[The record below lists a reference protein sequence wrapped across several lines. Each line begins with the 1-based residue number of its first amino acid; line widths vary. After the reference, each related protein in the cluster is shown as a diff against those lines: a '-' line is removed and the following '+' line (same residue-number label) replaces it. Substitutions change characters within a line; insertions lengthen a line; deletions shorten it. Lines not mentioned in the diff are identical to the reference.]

1 MVRWLRS
8 IRALRVLWGLAALGM
23 ALGCIAPS
31 APASAAGENPKY
43 VFLFIGDGMGMP
55 QINAAEIYL
64 KSHPGQAGSPTI
76 QKLALSS
83 LPVQGMCTTY
93 SANSFITD
101 SAPAATSLASGFK
114 TDNGIIGM
122 DPAKKKRFVPVS
134 RMAKEKGRRV
144 GVVSSVSIDHATPA
158 AFYASVPS
166 RKDYYDISRQLVD
179 SGFDYFAGGGLLQ
192 PKGKKGD
199 QPSSIDYAKEKG
211 YRFVDSR
218 EEFLKLRPG
227 VGKVLA
233 FAPRRDEDQALPYAL
248 DGDGGDVSLAEFTAK
263 GIELLDN
270 PKGFF
275 MMVEGGKIDWACH
288 ANDAAA
294 AVRDTLAFDEAVRVA
309 RSFAARHPKETLI
322 VVTGD
327 HECGGMT
334 IGFAGTQYETF
345 FDKVRFQKGSYQAFD
360 AKLAAYRKSHS
371 PKDAR
376 LADLLPLIEADF
388 GLTVLPPG
396 RKAAL
401 EKMAK
406 AGDRDAK
413 GRLAL
418 ALTPR
423 EQKLLEESFVAS
435 MNPESLKKGD
445 ETAYLVYGGYEPL
458 SVTLTHLLN
467 QKAGIGWTSYS
478 HTGIPVPVFAEG
490 AGQSLFQGYYDNTDI
505 ARRLMGLMGRSPV
518 AVASR

>member
-8 IRALRVLWGLAALGM
+8 IRTLRVLWGLAALGM

-122 DPAKKKRFVPVS
+122 DPPKKKRFVPVS

-227 VGKVLA
+227 EGKVL
-233 FAPRRDEDQALPYAL
+233 
-248 DGDGGDVSLAEFTAK
+248 
-263 GIELLDN
+263 I
-270 PKGFF
+270 
-275 MMVEGGKIDWACH
+275 VEG
-288 ANDAAA
+288 
-294 AVRDTLAFDEAVRVA
+294 E
-309 RSFAARHPKETLI
+309 
-322 VVTGD
+322 
-327 HECGGMT
+327 
-334 IGFAGTQYETF
+334 
-345 FDKVRFQKGSYQAFD
+345 
-360 AKLAAYRKSHS
+360 
-371 PKDAR
+371 
-376 LADLLPLIEADF
+376 
-388 GLTVLPPG
+388 
-396 RKAAL
+396 
-401 EKMAK
+401 K
-406 AGDRDAK
+406 AGVFRDRE
-413 GRLAL
+413 GRVHA
-418 ALTPR
+418 
-423 EQKLLEESFVAS
+423 V
-435 MNPESLKKGD
+435 NP
-445 ETAYLVYGGYEPL
+445 TC
-458 SVTLTHLLN
+458 THLGCVVAWN
-467 QKAGIGWTSYS
+467 S
-478 HTGIPVPVFAEG
+478 AEETWDCPCHG
-490 AGQSLFQGYYDNTDI
+490 SLFDLAGRVYKNRPAPDNLVVPPHKYLSDTRIVIGEDTKG
-505 ARRLMGLMGRSPV
+505 A
-518 AVASR
+518 

>member
-1 MVRWLRS
+1 MNRS
-8 IRALRVLWGLAALGM
+8 RTPHPLRVLLLLALLVALG
-23 ALGCIAPS
+23 
-31 APASAAGENPKY
+31 APAWAASSEGPKY
-43 VFLFIGDGMGMP
+43 VFLFIGDGLGMP

-64 KSHPGQAGSPTI
+64 KSHPGQEGTPSI
-76 QKLALSS
+76 QKLALSG

-114 TDNGIIGM
+114 TDNGVIGM
-122 DPAKKKRFVPVS
+122 DPSKKRRFVPVS

-158 AFYASVPS
+158 AFYASAAS
-166 RKDYYDISRQLVD
+166 RKDYYDISRQLAD
-179 SGFDYFAGGGLLQ
+179 SGFDYFAGGGFLQ
-192 PKGKKGD
+192 PRGKKGD
-199 QPSSIDYAKEKG
+199 QPSSIEYAQSRG

-227 VGKVLA
+227 EGKVLA
-233 FAPRRDEDQALPYAL
+233 FAPRRDDEQALPYAM
-248 DGDGGDVSLAEFTAK
+248 DSDGGDISLAEFTAK
-263 GIELLDN
+263 GIDLLDN

-275 MMVEGGKIDWACH
+275 LMVEGGKIDWACH

-309 RSFAARHPKETLI
+309 RSFAARHPKETLL

-334 IGFAGTQYETF
+334 IGFAGTQYDTF

-360 AKLAAYRKSHS
+360 AKLAAYRKTHS
-371 PKDAR
+371 PQNAR
-376 LADLLPLIEADF
+376 LADLLPLIEGDF
-388 GLTVLPPG
+388 GLTALPSG
-396 RKAAL
+396 RRAAL
-401 EKMAK
+401 EKLAK
-406 AGDRDAK
+406 AGDREARN
-413 GRLAL
+413 RLAL
-418 ALTPR
+418 DLTPR
-423 EQKLLEESFVAS
+423 ERKLLEEAFVAS

-458 SVTLTHLLN
+458 TVTLTHILN
-467 QKAGIGWTSYS
+467 QKAGIGWTTYS
-478 HTGIPVPVFAEG
+478 HTGVPVPVFAEG
-490 AGQSLFQGYYDNTDI
+490 VGQHLFQGYYDNTDI
-505 ARRLMGLMGRSPV
+505 ARKLMGLLGRTPT
-518 AVASR
+518 VASR